1 LSIQDAAASAR
12 AVTDAIL
19 ADLAKA
25 ERGVVVDSPPG
36 AGKSALVV
44 AAAASLAERGERV
57 MVVGQT
63 NEQVDDLV
71 DRMATEHGVLRI
83 GRLSAQDYTPTR
95 RVARHGGVTVRTAV
109 ADLIDHPLVVA
120 TAAKWAMLT
129 NSGLTD
135 SGARW
140 PWAIIDEAYQMRSDS
155 LLRIARLFDKALF
168 VGDPGQLDP
177 FSTVETERWLGLNWD
192 PMSSAVAVLLTNNP
206 GIPVHTLPVSW
217 RLPATAAP
225 VVSAAFYPFSGFTA
239 ATGPSDRAMR
249 WNTHPFGMTA
259 FDRALQVAADTGW
272 ALYELPHRH
281 TLRTDAEAID
291 ACAELAARV
300 LLRGAVAV
308 SERPGGPHDVT
319 ADRIA
324 IGVAHRDQAAAVK
337 RALRA
342 RAVAYPV
349 LSGAGLNNAG
359 LSDTGLNNP
368 GLSDTGLSDTGL
380 SDAGLSDA
388 GLNDA
393 GLSDAGLSDAGLNN
407 PGRDVTKVVADTA
420 NRLQG
425 REFDVMI
432 MLHPLSGRRD
442 ATAFHLEAGRLCVLA
457 SRHRHACVV
466 VARAGIPELLDAHPS
481 AEPVHLGVPVKFPDG
496 WEAHQSFMAHLAKFR
511 VAGGA

>member
-1 LSIQDAAASAR
+1 VSEPERVSIKDAAVSAR

-36 AGKSALVV
+36 AGKSTLVV

-63 NEQVDDLV
+63 NEQVDDLI
-71 DRMATEHGVLRI
+71 DRMASEHGILQI
-83 GRLSAQDYTPTR
+83 GRLSAQDYIPTPR
-95 RVARHGGVTVRTAV
+95 IARHANVTARNAI
-109 ADLIDHPLVVA
+109 ADLIDHPLVIA
-120 TAAKWAMLT
+120 TAAKWAMLA
-129 NSGLTD
+129 NPGLSD
-135 SGARW
+135 PGIRW
-140 PWAIIDEAYQMRSDS
+140 PWAIVDEAYQMRSDS
-155 LLRIARLFDKALF
+155 LLRIAHLFEKALF

-192 PMSSAVAVLLTNNP
+192 PMSSAVAVLLTNNQD
-206 GIPVHTLPVSW
+206 IPVHTLPVSW

-225 VVSAAFYPFSGFTA
+225 VISAAFYPFSGFTA
-239 ATGPSDRAMR
+239 ATEPSDRAMR
-249 WNTHPFGMTA
+249 WNTHPFGMNS
-259 FDRALQVAADTGW
+259 FDLALQKAADTGW

-281 TLRTDAEAID
+281 TLRTDGEAID
-291 ACAELAARV
+291 ACAELAARL

-308 SERPGGPHDVT
+308 SEQGPHDVT

-324 IGVAHRDQAAAVK
+324 IGVAHRDQAAAVR
-337 RALRA
+337 RALRE
-342 RAVAYPV
+342 RAAAYPV
-349 LSGAGLNNAG
+349 LSGT
-359 LSDTGLNNP
+359 D
-368 GLSDTGLSDTGL
+368 
-380 SDAGLSDA
+380 
-388 GLNDA
+388 
-393 GLSDAGLSDAGLNN
+393 
-407 PGRDVTKVVADTA
+407 RDVTNVVADTA

-425 REFDVMI
+425 REFDVTI

-511 VAGGA
+511 VPGA

>member
-1 LSIQDAAASAR
+1 VSVSDAAASAR

-36 AGKSALVV
+36 AGKSTLVV

-63 NEQVDDLV
+63 NEQVDDLI
-71 DRMATEHGVLRI
+71 DRMASEHGVLRI
-83 GRLSAQDYTPTR
+83 GRLSAQDYTPAQ
-95 RVARHGGVTVRTAV
+95 RVARHANVTARTAV
-109 ADLIDHPLVVA
+109 ADLIDHPLVIA

-129 NSGLTD
+129 NTGLDTET
-135 SGARW
+135 RW
-140 PWAIIDEAYQMRSDS
+140 PWAIIDEAYQMRSDA

-239 ATGPSDRAMR
+239 ATELSDRAMR
-249 WNTHPFGMTA
+249 WNTRPFGMTS
-259 FDRALQVAADTGW
+259 FDLALQTAADTGW

-281 TLRTDAEAID
+281 TLRTDAEAVD
-291 ACAELAARV
+291 ACAELAARL

-308 SERPGGPHDVT
+308 SEQGSRDVT
-319 ADRIA
+319 AMRIA
-324 IGVAHRDQAAAVK
+324 IGVAHRDQAAAVR

-349 LSGAGLNNAG
+349 LSGTPLDNTGPDSTGPDSAGLDSAGPDSAG
-359 LSDTGLNNP
+359 LDNT
-368 GLSDTGLSDTGL
+368 
-380 SDAGLSDA
+380 
-388 GLNDA
+388 
-393 GLSDAGLSDAGLNN
+393 
-407 PGRDVTKVVADTA
+407 GRDVTKVVADTA

-457 SRHRHACVV
+457 SRHRHACIV

-496 WEAHQSFMAHLAKFR
+496 WEAQQSFMAYLARYR
-511 VAGGA
+511 VPK

>member
-1 LSIQDAAASAR
+1 
-12 AVTDAIL
+12 
-19 ADLAKA
+19 
-25 ERGVVVDSPPG
+25 
-36 AGKSALVV
+36 
-44 AAAASLAERGERV
+44 
-57 MVVGQT
+57 
-63 NEQVDDLV
+63 
-71 DRMATEHGVLRI
+71 VLRI
-83 GRLSAQDYTPTR
+83 GRLSAQDYVPAPR
-95 RVARHGGVTVRTAV
+95 IARHPNVTARTAI
-109 ADLIDHPLVVA
+109 ADLVDHPLVIA
-120 TAAKWAMLT
+120 TAAKWATLGEA
-129 NSGLTD
+129 GL
-135 SGARW
+135 RW
-140 PWAIIDEAYQMRSDS
+140 PWAIVDEAYQMRSDA

-239 ATGPSDRAMR
+239 ATERGDRAMK
-249 WNTHPFGMTA
+249 WNTHPFGMTS
-259 FDRALQVAADTGW
+259 FDLALQTAADSGW

-281 TLRTDAEAID
+281 TLRTDAEAVD

-308 SERPGGPHDVT
+308 SEQGTHDVT

-324 IGVAHRDQAAAVK
+324 IGVAHRDQAAAVR
-337 RALRA
+337 RALAA
-342 RAVAYPV
+342 RAAAYPV
-349 LSGAGLNNAG
+349 LSG
-359 LSDTGLNNP
+359 
-368 GLSDTGLSDTGL
+368 
-380 SDAGLSDA
+380 
-388 GLNDA
+388 
-393 GLSDAGLSDAGLNN
+393 
-407 PGRDVTKVVADTA
+407 PGRDVTSVVADTA

-425 REFDVMI
+425 REFDLLI

-496 WEAHQSFMAHLAKFR
+496 WEAHQSFMAHLTRFR
-511 VAGGA
+511 VTASA

>member
-1 LSIQDAAASAR
+1 MSTAEAAERSRQA
-12 AVTDAIL
+12 TDQIL
-19 ADLAKA
+19 ADLATVGQ
-25 ERGVVVDSPPG
+25 GVVVDSPPG
-36 AGKSALVV
+36 AGKSTLVV
-44 AAAASLAERGERV
+44 SAAAELARNGTRV
-57 MVVGQT
+57 MLVGQT
-63 NEQVDDLV
+63 NEQVDDLI
-71 DRMATEHGVLRI
+71 DRLAGDNPDTPI
-83 GRLSAQDYTPTR
+83 GRLSAGAYIPSE
-95 RVARHGGVTVRTAV
+95 RVGRHQNVTARSGV
-109 ADLIDHPLVVA
+109 ADLVDHPLVIA
-120 TAAKWAMLT
+120 TAAKWAMLKEQD
-129 NSGLTD
+129 NP
-135 SGARW
+135 W

-155 LLRIARLFDKALF
+155 LLRIAHLFDKALF

-225 VVSAAFYPFSGFTA
+225 VVSAAFYPFSGFSA
-239 ATGPSDRAMR
+239 ATELSDRAMR
-249 WNTHPFGMTA
+249 WNTESFGMGA
-259 FDRALQVAADTGW
+259 SDLALQMAADTGW

-281 TLRTDAEAID
+281 ALRTDAEAVG
-291 ACAELAARV
+291 ACAELAARL

-337 RALRA
+337 RALQERA
-342 RAVAYPV
+342 LAYPV
-349 LSGAGLNNAG
+349 LSG
-359 LSDTGLNNP
+359 P
-368 GLSDTGLSDTGL
+368 E
-380 SDAGLSDA
+380 
-388 GLNDA
+388 
-393 GLSDAGLSDAGLNN
+393 
-407 PGRDVTKVVADTA
+407 RDVTQVVADTA
-420 NRLQG
+420 NKLQG

-466 VARAGIPELLDAHPS
+466 VARAGIPELLDAHPA

-496 WEAHQSFMAHLAKFR
+496 WEAHQSFMAHLARFR
-511 VAGGA
+511 VPQ

>member
-1 LSIQDAAASAR
+1 MSIKDAAVSAR

-36 AGKSALVV
+36 AGKSTLVV

-63 NEQVDDLV
+63 NDQVDDLI
-71 DRMATEHGVLRI
+71 DRMAGEHGVLRI
-83 GRLSAQDYTPTR
+83 GRLSAQDYIPAPR
-95 RVARHGGVTVRTAV
+95 IARHPNVTARTAI
-109 ADLIDHPLVVA
+109 ADLVDHPLVIA
-120 TAAKWAMLT
+120 TAAKWATLAST
-129 NSGLTD
+129 GPASPGRASPGPASPGPASPGPASPGLGD
-135 SGARW
+135 PGPASPGVQW
-140 PWAIIDEAYQMRSDS
+140 PWAIVDEAYQMRSDS

-239 ATGPSDRAMR
+239 ATERGDRAMK
-249 WNTHPFGMTA
+249 WNTHPFGMTS
-259 FDRALQVAADTGW
+259 FDLALQTAADSGW

-281 TLRTDAEAID
+281 TLRTDAEAVD

-308 SERPGGPHDVT
+308 SERGEHDVT
-319 ADRIA
+319 AMRIA
-324 IGVAHRDQAAAVK
+324 IGVAHRDQAAAVR
-337 RALRA
+337 RALAA
-342 RAVAYPV
+342 RAAAYPV
-349 LSGAGLNNAG
+349 LSG
-359 LSDTGLNNP
+359 
-368 GLSDTGLSDTGL
+368 
-380 SDAGLSDA
+380 
-388 GLNDA
+388 
-393 GLSDAGLSDAGLNN
+393 
-407 PGRDVTKVVADTA
+407 PGRDVTSVVADTA

-425 REFDVMI
+425 REFDVLI

-457 SRHRHACVV
+457 SRHRHACIV

-496 WEAHQSFMAHLAKFR
+496 WEAHQSFMAHLTRFR
-511 VAGGA
+511 VPASK